1 MSARSSA
8 PPTTEA
14 MEYGALED
22 VVRDRASQLAVKE
35 FATKL
40 RRQQIQGTQAVAEAT
55 AKTIRGVVSSAKYW
69 RLEELVRM
77 IRTVGHVL
85 QDALPSEPVIGNVT
99 RRVLFLL
106 REEAKAAQ
114 NLGDLAGAPAGA
126 GGARAQPHPSV
137 AQSLAAL
144 SLSPSV
150 PSSPSTSMHGAR
162 PDVMRRSF
170 SIADLVLTGA
180 SGTVSPHPD
189 AAPQLAQSVEDVS
202 ASPLRHGTRADE
214 LSESDSDSDEAPAA
228 PAAPTHAYQ
237 LKPLLIQAIQELIDE
252 IETVDTNI
260 SKDARDHIHSGEVIL
275 TVGNSATV
283 RNFLRSAAKHRKFI
297 TVVPES
303 APGFAGHQMARA
315 LSAAGLSVLLVP
327 DSNLYALMPRVS
339 KVLLGARCVLANGGI
354 LAAIGAKLVAMAAR
368 EHATPVVALAG
379 VYRVSP
385 DWTWVGPERLA
396 SGNQGAVSEVVNY
409 ATSARLADEA
419 EIVNPLWDY
428 VEPSQLD
435 VIITNVGE
443 HPPSYVYRLIQ
454 ENYHEQDVNL

>member
-1 MSARSSA
+1 MPTSPANGAMKPSA
-8 PPTTEA
+8 
-14 MEYGALED
+14 LDD
-22 VVRDRASQLAVKE
+22 VVKDRASVLAVKE
-35 FATKL
+35 FANKL
-40 RRQQIQGTQAVAEAT
+40 RRQQTYEAQAIAEIT
-55 AKTIRGVVSSAKYW
+55 AKTIRHVVSSAKYW

-77 IRTVGHVL
+77 IRIVGTYL

-114 NLGDLAGAPAGA
+114 NLDEMASTPAVSKP
-126 GGARAQPHPSV
+126 QPHPSV

-150 PSSPSTSMHGAR
+150 PSSPSTSIHAAR
-162 PDVMRRSF
+162 PDAMRRSF
-170 SIADLVLTGA
+170 SIADLVLSGA
-180 SGTVSPHPD
+180 SGNVSPQTDGSLSIEPGTD
-189 AAPQLAQSVEDVS
+189 EAQFS
-202 ASPLRHGTRADE
+202 SPLKNAKIAEDM
-214 LSESDSDSDEAPAA
+214 SESDSDSDDE
-228 PAAPTHAYQ
+228 THSPPSVPSNAYQ

-252 IETVDTNI
+252 IETADTNI

-275 TVGNSATV
+275 TVGNSSTV
-283 RNFLRSAAKHRKFI
+283 RNFLRHAAKHRKFI

-303 APGFAGHQMARA
+303 APSFSGHQMARS

-354 LAAIGAKLVAMAAR
+354 LATVGARLVAMAAR
-368 EHATPVVALAG
+368 EHCTPVVALAG

-385 DWTWVGPERLA
+385 DWTWVGPERLTG
-396 SGNQGAVSEVVNY
+396 GNQGAISELVNY
-409 ATSARLADEA
+409 ASSAQMTGEAD
-419 EIVNPLWDY
+419 IVNPLWDY
-428 VEPSQLD
+428 VQPNELD

-454 ENYHEQDVNL
+454 ENYHEEDISF